1 MLQTLKD
8 WDLYAQRQVQFLQI
22 RDIAKAL
29 QQAQQKENPYNLNA
43 IKKINSSDTAEFAK
57 INLWRLCSHLYL
69 TLKDFLFY
77 WDDCIQNT
85 IKSHY
90 LILKT

>member
-22 RDIAKAL
+22 GDIAKVL

-43 IKKINSSDTAEFAK
+43 IKKINVSDTAEFSK
-57 INLWRLCSHLYL
+57 IN
-69 TLKDFLFY
+69 
-77 WDDCIQNT
+77 NT
-85 IKSHY
+85 VKSHY